1 MYALISMLFMSIWIL
16 SLNSNSGMKVSS
28 FIKYILREGRKKI
41 WCFVFSG
48 GGRREKEVRGTSRA
62 LKLNARQGEHMS

>member
-1 MYALISMLFMSIWIL
+1 
-16 SLNSNSGMKVSS
+16 MKVSS

-41 WCFVFSG
+41 WCFGFSG
-48 GGRREKEVRGTSRA
+48 EGRREKEVRGTSRA